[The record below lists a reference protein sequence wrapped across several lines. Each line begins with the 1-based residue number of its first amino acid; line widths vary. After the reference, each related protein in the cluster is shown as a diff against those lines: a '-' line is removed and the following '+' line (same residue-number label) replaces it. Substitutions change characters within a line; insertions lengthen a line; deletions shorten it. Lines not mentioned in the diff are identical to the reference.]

1 MPAKASTATEPAIK
15 PAKKTSSVQ
24 QYYYGTG
31 KRKTAVARVRLYK
44 NGKGDLTVN
53 EQEGGKFFTL
63 KKLLA
68 VINSPLKLTSL
79 TKKFDISAKVSGGGI
94 VAQAEAIRHG
104 ISRALLRYDDALR
117 ITLKKAGLLTRDPRV
132 KERKKPGLKRA
143 RRAPQFSKR

>member
-1 MPAKASTATEPAIK
+1 MPAKASTTPAVK
-15 PAKKTSSVQ
+15 TAKKSSAVQ

-31 KRKTAVARVRLYK
+31 KRKTAVARVRMYK

-53 EQEGGKFFTL
+53 DQEGAKFFSL
-63 KKLLA
+63 KKLLS
-68 VINSPLKLTSL
+68 VINAPLRLTAL
-79 TKKFDISAKVSGGGI
+79 TKKFDISAKVSGGGV

-104 ISRALLRYDDALR
+104 IARALLRYDDALR
-117 ITLKKAGLLTRDPRV
+117 ITLKKAGFLTRDPRV

>member
-1 MPAKASTATEPAIK
+1 MPAKAPTATTPK
-15 PAKKTSSVQ
+15 TTRKTSAVQ

-53 EQEGGKFFTL
+53 GQEGAVFFKL
-63 KKLLA
+63 KKLLSTL
-68 VINSPLKLTSL
+68 NSPLRLTSL
-79 TKKFDISAKVSGGGI
+79 SKKFDISVMVSGGGL

-104 ISRALLRYDDALR
+104 IARALLKYDEALR
-117 ITLKKAGLLTRDPRV
+117 TTLKKAGFLTRDPRV